1 MITFFRRIRQKLM
14 TEHKFG
20 KYLLYAIGEIF
31 LVMIGILLA
40 LQVNTWKIE
49 KENTVK
55 EKTYLTGIK
64 SDLIKDK
71 GLILRLIPNN
81 YESRVQFFQF
91 TDSLVQNRSE
101 EIRNIPFED
110 INHLYWPTRTFFPFV
125 GTYSS
130 LISDNSTL
138 YITNTKLLH
147 KIREIYD
154 IDYQRLNYVGLILDD
169 TAEKISWERRSDTRS
184 KFANYTM
191 NDYEQLYTDIDVM
204 NGLVEYYLRKLNE
217 LVDKLDQCILAIEQ
231 ELEKTKN

>member
-55 EKTYLTGIK
+55 EKTYLMGIK

-101 EIRNIPFED
+101 EIRNIP
-110 INHLYWPTRTFFPFV
+110 
-125 GTYSS
+125 
-130 LISDNSTL
+130 
-138 YITNTKLLH
+138 
-147 KIREIYD
+147 
-154 IDYQRLNYVGLILDD
+154 
-169 TAEKISWERRSDTRS
+169 
-184 KFANYTM
+184 
-191 NDYEQLYTDIDVM
+191 
-204 NGLVEYYLRKLNE
+204 
-217 LVDKLDQCILAIEQ
+217 
-231 ELEKTKN
+231 